1 MTALILKDIAAL
13 KKTLISTLAICLA
26 IAFYGVYENQILIIP
41 LICAMMPLILT
52 AIAFGYDTNS
62 KFEQFAFSM
71 PVKRSSFV
79 ISKLFFA
86 FAFGVLGAITVL
98 ILLITKGEVKLENII
113 LISIFTFISSVLMSA
128 IQLPFMLKFGAEKSR
143 LIMVITYFAIFT
155 ISSLL
160 KNVSG
165 IFMKIMGLFRNISPF
180 AVYPGLILAGLAIIV
195 IAIRIS
201 IRIMVKKEY

>member
-13 KKTLISTLAICLA
+13 KKTLISTLAICLV
-26 IAFYGVYENQILIIP
+26 IAFYGIYENQIIIIP

-79 ISKLFFA
+79 LSKLFFA

-98 ILLITKGEVKLENII
+98 ILLITKGEIKLENII
-113 LISIFTFISSVLMSA
+113 LISIFTFISSILMSA

-143 LIMVITYFAIFT
+143 LIMVITYFAIFA

-160 KNVSG
+160 KNASG
-165 IFMKIMGLFRNISPF
+165 LFMKAMEIFRNISLF
-180 AVYPGLILAGLAIIV
+180 AVYSVLILAELAIIV

-201 IRIMVKKEY
+201 IRTMEKKEY

>member
-143 LIMVITYFAIFT
+143 LIMVITYFAIFA

-160 KNVSG
+160 KNASG
-165 IFMKIMGLFRNISPF
+165 LFMKAMEIFRNISLF
-180 AVYPGLILAGLAIIV
+180 AVYSVLILAELAIIV

-201 IRIMVKKEY
+201 IRTMEKKEY

>member
-1 MTALILKDIAAL
+1 MTALILKDITTM
-13 KKTLISTLAICLA
+13 KKTLISTLAICLV
-26 IAFYGVYENQILIIP
+26 IAFYGIYENQIIIIP

-79 ISKLFFA
+79 LSKLFFA
-86 FAFGVLGAITVL
+86 FAFGVLGAITVS

-143 LIMVITYFAIFT
+143 LIMVITYFAIFA

-160 KNVSG
+160 KNMSG

-180 AVYPGLILAGLAIIV
+180 AVYSGLILAGLAVIV

-201 IRIMVKKEY
+201 IRIMEKKEY

>member
-13 KKTLISTLAICLA
+13 KKTLISTLAICLV
-26 IAFYGVYENQILIIP
+26 IAFYGIYENQIIIIP

-79 ISKLFFA
+79 LSKLFFA

-98 ILLITKGEVKLENII
+98 ILLITKGEIKLENII
-113 LISIFTFISSVLMSA
+113 LISIFTFISSILMSA

-143 LIMVITYFAIFT
+143 LIMVITYFAIFA

-160 KNVSG
+160 KNASG
-165 IFMKIMGLFRNISPF
+165 LFMKAMEIFRNISLF
-180 AVYPGLILAGLAIIV
+180 AVYSVLILAELAIIV
-195 IAIRIS
+195 IAIRMS
-201 IRIMVKKEY
+201 IRTMEKKEY

>member
-1 MTALILKDIAAL
+1 MTALILKDIVAL
-13 KKTLISTLAICLA
+13 KKTLISTLAICLV
-26 IAFYGVYENQILIIP
+26 IAFYGIYENQIIIIP

-79 ISKLFFA
+79 LSKLFFA

-98 ILLITKGEVKLENII
+98 ILLITKGEIKLENII
-113 LISIFTFISSVLMSA
+113 LISIFTFISSILMSA

-143 LIMVITYFAIFT
+143 LIMVITYFAIFA

-160 KNVSG
+160 KNASG
-165 IFMKIMGLFRNISPF
+165 LFMKAMEIFRNISLF
-180 AVYPGLILAGLAIIV
+180 AVYSVLILAELAIIV

-201 IRIMVKKEY
+201 IRTMEKKEY